1 MLPISFSIS
10 LSMVTSPR
18 EPAKRCAAF
27 RYDALVLGWSPICR
41 DASGFVR
48 SREAADDSTNE
59 IDVPRPL
66 EPPTLAK

>member
-1 MLPISFSIS
+1 
-10 LSMVTSPR
+10 MVTSPR
-18 EPAKRCAAF
+18 EPASVAPAF

-48 SREAADDSTNE
+48 SREAADGSTDE
-59 IDVPRPL
+59 IDVPLPL